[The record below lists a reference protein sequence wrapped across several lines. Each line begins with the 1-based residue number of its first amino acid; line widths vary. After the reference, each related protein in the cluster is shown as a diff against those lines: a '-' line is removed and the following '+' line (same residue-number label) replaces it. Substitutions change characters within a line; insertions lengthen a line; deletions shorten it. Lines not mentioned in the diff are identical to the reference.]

1 MGVQHRVRSCRDYI
15 CLTAD
20 LSNMNMIPLLSIAL
34 LGLVSS
40 APQSGRSFPN
50 NNQNSPNTNTR
61 FFTGNQAL
69 DSAAAGA
76 ALGLAGQY
84 ISNQIFNPCR
94 SGNRGGNRNQ
104 QGTNNRIFGN
114 SNIGNGLLG
123 LLGGFAAGS
132 IINNA

>member
-1 MGVQHRVRSCRDYI
+1 MGASLI
-15 CLTAD
+15 
-20 LSNMNMIPLLSIAL
+20 MNLIPLLSLAL

-40 APQSGRSFPN
+40 APQGRRFNNQNSNNNRFPN

-76 ALGLAGQY
+76 ALGLATQY
-84 ISNQIFNPCR
+84 ISNQVFNPCR
-94 SGNRGGNRNQ
+94 NRGGNTRFF
-104 QGTNNRIFGN
+104 GGN

-123 LLGGFAAGS
+123 FLGGFAT
-132 IINNA
+132 